1 MKKTINIFL
10 FHLFLLILSNSAISE
25 GFNDNYVEIGYKTDN
40 TKFVD
45 NGIIV
50 KVSKKLDNNLIL
62 SGAYQHLKGDWNDP
76 GEYETATRTDYAL
89 GIGKS
94 YSINSETEI
103 LAELGIDHLVSKKV
117 CTPTTGV
124 CGVYSDG
131 GKSSGNFYYTAVA
144 LRHHINNSTDGLVK
158 YYKTIPGSRSLKVDL
173 ASVQLVTKISK
184 DKSIVVDYLTNVD
197 ATYFKEYFVSIR
209 HSF

>member
-1 MKKTINIFL
+1 MSNAIRGFL
-10 FHLFLLILSNSAISE
+10 VLLCLLTLSGAAVSE
-25 GFNDNYVEIGYKTDN
+25 GFNDNYIEVGYKTDN

-45 NGIIV
+45 NGILL
-50 KVSKKLDNNLIL
+50 KASKKLDNDLII

-76 GEYETATRTDYAL
+76 GEYEVATRTDYVL

-94 YSINSETEI
+94 YSVNSETEI

-144 LRHHINNSTDGLVK
+144 LRRHINNSTDGLVK
-158 YYKTIPGSRSLKVDL
+158 YYKTIPGSLSLKVVL

-197 ATYFKEYFVSIR
+197 ATYFKEYSVSIR